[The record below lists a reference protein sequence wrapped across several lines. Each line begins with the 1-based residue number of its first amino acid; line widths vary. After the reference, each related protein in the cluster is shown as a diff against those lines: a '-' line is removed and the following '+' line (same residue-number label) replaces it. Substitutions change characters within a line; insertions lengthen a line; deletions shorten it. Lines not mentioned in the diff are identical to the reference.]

1 MLCDNFF
8 RCVVDLRHKE
18 RGYDAEAALDDLLV
32 ANFERL
38 QKFLADLILGAD
50 RGYVKTHLWS
60 LLARHAAGFV
70 LIADPEFTTTG
81 HPLIGATSRAAAKHP
96 AAFRVPDGAMLGMG
110 VATATTTVDVPGRDP
125 SRVYA
130 YAVRTQTTV
139 TKKQKSAGGKST
151 GTKCCQV
158 LRFFEHGTGQSE
170 SLRDRYIMTP
180 KQRSLLP
187 PATTTAFATKLR
199 KTAAPP
205 DLQRL
210 ERHLLDRDNIVIL
223 TTAQRT
229 ADWFEMRH
237 FRITGT
243 VGAVVARRGS
253 AVHLLSSRGD
263 PGHDAAVGLVNQ
275 QRQAQ
280 AVWRLWQRRSVVFKA
295 SLGPRSLVLPHIPQ
309 RRSA

>member
-139 TKKQKSAGGKST
+139 TKKQKSAGGTFRCVQSVARTAKPRAST
-151 GTKCCQV
+151 Y
-158 LRFFEHGTGQSE
+158 S
-170 SLRDRYIMTP
+170 
-180 KQRSLLP
+180 
-187 PATTTAFATKLR
+187 TTTQCLNDGDNNLYTVVCQQKS
-199 KTAAPP
+199 
-205 DLQRL
+205 QRHRSPAIPTVYL
-210 ERHLLDRDNIVIL
+210 PLLCRVRNGC
-223 TTAQRT
+223 
-229 ADWFEMRH
+229 H
-237 FRITGT
+237 FR
-243 VGAVVARRGS
+243 
-253 AVHLLSSRGD
+253 VHN
-263 PGHDAAVGLVNQ
+263 AT
-275 QRQAQ
+275 
-280 AVWRLWQRRSVVFKA
+280 
-295 SLGPRSLVLPHIPQ
+295 
-309 RRSA
+309 